1 MLAQNR
7 QQTGKSRPDDP
18 TNTSIFAFDWCL
30 HLFATTCASE
40 LFMPLRGVSSETG
53 QSQTHVI
60 ACDRDQVYQYVR
72 YGEGEYGVV
81 RLWHLGFAVEVEHYY
96 RE

>member
-30 HLFATTCASE
+30 HLFATKCASE
-40 LFMPLRGVSSETG
+40 LFMPLHGVSSETG
-53 QSQTHVI
+53 QSQTHMI
-60 ACDRDQVYQYVR
+60 ACDRACDCV
-72 YGEGEYGVV
+72 
-81 RLWHLGFAVEVEHYY
+81 
-96 RE
+96 

>member
-30 HLFATTCASE
+30 HLFATTCLSCSCLYAASAVR
-40 LFMPLRGVSSETG
+40 PD
-53 QSQTHVI
+53 TH
-60 ACDRDQVYQYVR
+60 RR
-72 YGEGEYGVV
+72 M
-81 RLWHLGFAVEVEHYY
+81 
-96 RE
+96 